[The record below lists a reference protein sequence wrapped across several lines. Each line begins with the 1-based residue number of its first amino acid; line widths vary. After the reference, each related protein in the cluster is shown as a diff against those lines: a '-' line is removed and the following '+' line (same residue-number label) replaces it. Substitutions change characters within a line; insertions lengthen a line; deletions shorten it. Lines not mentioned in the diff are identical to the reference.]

1 MQGRMATK
9 SGSLEQ
15 AITLLIQNQALFQSE
30 MSQAFREM
38 REMKEK
44 LDVIEKILIQH
55 SQTLAGLP
63 EAIRQKVGL
72 KNR

>member
-1 MQGRMATK
+1 MATK